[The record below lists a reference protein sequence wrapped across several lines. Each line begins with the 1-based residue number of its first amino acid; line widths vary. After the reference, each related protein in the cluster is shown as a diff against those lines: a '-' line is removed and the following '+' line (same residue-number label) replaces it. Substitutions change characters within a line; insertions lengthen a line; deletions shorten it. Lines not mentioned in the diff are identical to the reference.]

1 MIRLLRPDWVRL
13 MRNLC
18 SWSASLLDWGGFA
31 SLVCPSRLT
40 ATIRI
45 VSPHILPSLPAPR
58 ACLPACPRPALR
70 TSATDSLAWGGGGGG
85 GSGETGL
92 VGCLVME
99 GGGSQVDQE
108 TRTTV
113 HRGYPLFGV
122 VQPPPFRARGIVPR
136 VFLAPASSR
145 KSWGVPH
152 VHLSLLR

>member
-1 MIRLLRPDWVRL
+1 MRPSIVFYIQRLILAAEDFLNNRAYISLLQKQNSVQLYPEKFATCTIAGPNNLGIRL

-45 VSPHILPSLPAPR
+45 VSPHSSLSACSPGLP
-58 ACLPACPRPALR
+58 ACLPPAPRPALPLPP
-70 TSATDSLAWGGGGGG
+70 TALLGG

-99 GGGSQVDQE
+99 GGASQVDQE
-108 TRTTV
+108 TRTV
-113 HRGYPLFGV
+113 HRG
-122 VQPPPFRARGIVPR
+122 
-136 VFLAPASSR
+136 
-145 KSWGVPH
+145 
-152 VHLSLLR
+152 